1 MKKVNIHA
9 TIDEQFLKKINNES
23 ENLSGFLNQILVEYF
38 DDKTKKKDEISE
50 LKNELS
56 ELKNQMKRIDFFSKT
71 SLNISK
77 TVLKSI
83 AKNDEEVNKKYLEI
97 SEKIKDFKK
106 SNS

>member
-50 LKNELS
+50 LKNELF
-56 ELKNQMKRIDFFSKT
+56 ELKNQMKRIDFLSKT
-71 SLNISK
+71 SANTARYILQ
-77 TVLKSI
+77 SI
-83 AKNDEEVNKKYLEI
+83 AKNDKEAQENYNEILEM
-97 SEKIKDFKK
+97 IKNFKN
-106 SNS
+106 SN